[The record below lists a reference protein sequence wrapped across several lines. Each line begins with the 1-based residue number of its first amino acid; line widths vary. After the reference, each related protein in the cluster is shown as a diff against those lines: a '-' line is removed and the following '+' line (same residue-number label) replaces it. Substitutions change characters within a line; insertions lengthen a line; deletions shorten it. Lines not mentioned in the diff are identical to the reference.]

1 MTASLDSAQ
10 PPGRLR
16 RRLGAGMA
24 ALLGRRAVAAWTTL
38 LLLVTLA
45 VVLFTLLRLPLKDDV
60 AWLLY
65 VARRWLAGRELYVDV
80 VEVNPPLIVW
90 ISAVPIRL
98 AQWLG
103 TAPEMVA
110 MPFFIAVVMGCAWWT
125 SGLLRGRS
133 ALFAQRLPVFAVL
146 GIVLLA
152 VPGIEVGQR
161 EHLLIAALLP
171 FLVLYARA
179 LDGESPA
186 LPTAIAAGVLAGL
199 GCALKPRYA
208 LVFGVLEGLALVRG
222 TGVLRGPGA
231 MRALSL
237 SVGATL
243 LIYAGA
249 VLGFCPNYVRRA
261 VPMALALYGATDV
274 PLSDLMSEMARVLVA
289 QAIAWTLVLR
299 SRGRRLPENTLVL
312 VLLLTA
318 AACTVVCVIDG
329 KNWFYHRLPAT
340 VATVLALLVWAGSL
354 LLNRTRW
361 PRVWL
366 PLLLA
371 GAAVCM
377 FVLASVQR
385 LEPAVEMAVV
395 PERNT
400 VQRLEELIHREKAHR
415 YIAFSEWIALG
426 FPVVNNTGVIWTSRF
441 DSMWAL
447 KGELW
452 RVRFDPL
459 AAKEWPIRQWVA
471 QDFIAGCPDLAVVDR
486 RGSVDYVDILSRSD
500 PGFAR
505 AWSHFRQIDAF
516 DGLEIYKRMAPTC
529 TEAPP
534 DATPMIAS
542 KTPRPRVKP
551 PTHSRPSAG

>member
-1 MTASLDSAQ
+1 MESAR
-10 PPGRLR
+10 PGALR
-16 RRLGAGMA
+16 RRADAGLA
-24 ALLGRRAVAAWTTL
+24 LLLGRRAVAAWTML

-103 TAPEMVA
+103 TAPEMMA
-110 MPFFIAVVMGCAWWT
+110 MPFFIAVVLGCAWWT

-133 ALFAQRLPVFAVL
+133 ALFAHRLPVFAVL
-146 GIVLLA
+146 GTVLLA
-152 VPGIEVGQR
+152 VPGIEIGQR
-161 EHLLIAALLP
+161 EHLLIAAMLP
-171 FLVLYARA
+171 FLVLYARV
-179 LDGESPA
+179 LDGEAPG
-186 LPTAIAAGVLAGL
+186 LPVAIAAGVLAGL

-208 LVFGVLEGLALVRG
+208 LVFAALEALALLRG
-222 TGVLRGPGA
+222 TGLLRRPWNRGWG

-237 SVGATL
+237 GAGATL
-243 LIYAGA
+243 LIYGA
-249 VLGFCPNYVRRA
+249 VVLVFCPNYVRRA

-274 PLSDLMSEMARVLVA
+274 PLSELLPDMARVLVA
-289 QAIAWTLVLR
+289 QAIAWTLMLW
-299 SRGRRLPENTLVL
+299 SRGRRLPDNTLIL
-312 VLLLTA
+312 VLLLVA
-318 AACTVVCVIDG
+318 AVCTVVCVMDG

-340 VATVLALLVWAGSL
+340 VATVLALLCWAASVL
-354 LLNRTRW
+354 VHRARW
-361 PRVWL
+361 PRIWL

-371 GAAVCM
+371 GAGVGI
-377 FVLASVQR
+377 FVLGSVQR
-385 LEPAVEMAVV
+385 LEPAVELAIV

-400 VQRLEELIHREKAHR
+400 VERLEDLIHREKAHR

-459 AAKEWPIRQWVA
+459 AAKEWPIQQWVA
-471 QDFIAGCPDLAVVDR
+471 EDFIVGCPDLAVVDR
-486 RGSVDYVDILSRSD
+486 RGSVDYVAVLSRSD

-505 AWSHFRQIDAF
+505 AWSHFQQIDAF
-516 DGLEIYKRMAPTC
+516 DGLVIYKRMAPSC
-529 TEAPP
+529 VEAPP

-542 KTPRPRVKP
+542 KTPRPHIKP
-551 PTHSRPSAG
+551 PSHGRPSAG

>member
-1 MTASLDSAQ
+1 
-10 PPGRLR
+10 
-16 RRLGAGMA
+16 
-24 ALLGRRAVAAWTTL
+24 LLSRRAVAAWTVL

-45 VVLFTLLRLPLKDDV
+45 VVLFTVLRVPLKDDV

-90 ISAVPIRL
+90 ISAVPIQL

-103 TAPEMVA
+103 TAPETVA
-110 MPFFIAVVMGCAWWT
+110 MPFFIAVVLGCAWWT
-125 SGLLRGRS
+125 ARLLRGYG
-133 ALFAQRLPVFAVL
+133 ALFAQSLPVFAVL
-146 GIVLLA
+146 GTVLLA
-152 VPGIEVGQR
+152 VPGIEIGQR

-179 LDGESPA
+179 LDGEPPRVA
-186 LPTAIAAGVLAGL
+186 TAVAAGVLAGL

-208 LVFGVLEGLALVRG
+208 LVFAVLEAFALVRG
-222 TGVLRGPGA
+222 GGLLRGPWA
-231 MRALSL
+231 ARALTL
-237 SVGATL
+237 SAAATL
-243 LIYAGA
+243 LAYGGA
-249 VLGFCPNYVRRA
+249 VLGFCPNYARRA

-274 PLSDLMSEMARVLVA
+274 PLADLLGDMSRLAVVQVVA
-289 QAIAWTLVLR
+289 WALVLWGR
-299 SRGRRLPENTLVL
+299 SRRLPENTLVL
-312 VLLLTA
+312 VLLLIAIT
-318 AACTVVCVIDG
+318 CTVVCVMDG
-329 KNWFYHRLPAT
+329 KSWFYHRLPAT
-340 VATVLALLVWAGSL
+340 VATVLALLCWTGAVLIA
-354 LLNRTRW
+354 RARW
-361 PRVWL
+361 SRLWL

-371 GAAVCM
+371 GSAVGM
-377 FVLASVQR
+377 FALGSVQR
-385 LEPAVEMAVV
+385 LEPAVEQAVM
-395 PERNT
+395 PERDT
-400 VQRLEELIHREKAHR
+400 VDRLEALIYRERAHR

-452 RVRFDPL
+452 RARFDPL

-486 RGSVDYVDILSRSD
+486 RGSVNYVDILSRSD

-505 AWSHFRQIDAF
+505 AWSHFHQIDAF
-516 DGLEIYKRMAPTC
+516 DGLEIYKRIAPTC

-534 DATPMIAS
+534 DTAPMVAS
-542 KTPRPRVKP
+542 KGGRPRSKP
-551 PTHSRPSAG
+551 SPARSRPAAG